1 MSHRFSYP
9 SLMGPNL
16 DAKPS
21 ELPNPPNSDVALS
34 EYDDGY
40 NNGGLDV
47 CSNEFAEVANREL
60 INREL
65 VNLEN
70 AVVNI
75 DNSNDV
81 IIGPVTQFNVNGN
94 VTIFHNKDG
103 QPVEIEE
110 KSEISPPKYTET
122 TFKQRRKICPTFQI
136 TCWKERKI
144 KRDFILKISFFLITL
159 SSCLIV
165 YLLGISTINK
175 NKFPPVDTCYG
186 HTLGNY
192 SVYYRDDYDGVPPTN
207 RVFQPLPLGLVVV
220 GHTNT
225 KTCDG
230 LKNCS
235 KIVRTL
241 QDYDINSQGYYDL
254 AENFLIG
261 VDGSIY
267 VARGWDVRNGYPIVS
282 IAVSFIGNFNVD
294 LITDDMVTSLTLLL
308 RQGVKLSK
316 LAPDYIIVGE
326 NQTAVS
332 VSPGTNVFGVL
343 KEFCHYSDIDLKSKV
358 AWDLFSAVLITVFNK
373 TSFSSSQ
380 HQKLCIE

>member
-21 ELPNPPNSDVALS
+21 ELPNSDVALS

-40 NNGGLDV
+40 NNAGLEV
-47 CSNEFAEVANREL
+47 CNEFAEVANREL

-94 VTIFHNKDG
+94 VTIYQNKDG

-110 KSEISPPKYTET
+110 KPDISTPAYTET
-122 TFKQRRKICPTFQI
+122 TFKQRRKKCPTFQI

-144 KRDFILKISFFLITL
+144 KLESILKISFFLIIL
-159 SSCLIV
+159 SSCLLV
-165 YLLGISTINK
+165 YLFGISSINK
-175 NKFPPVDTCYG
+175 NQGPPTDPCYG

-192 SVYYRDDYDGVPPTN
+192 SVYYRYDYGGAPPTN
-207 RVFQPLPLGLVVV
+207 RVFQPLPLGLVVIKD
-220 GHTNT
+220 TNT
-225 KTCDG
+225 ITCNS

-235 KIVRTL
+235 EIVRTL
-241 QDYDINSQGYYDL
+241 QDYDMIKGLYDL
-254 AENFLIG
+254 SENFLIA

-267 VARGWDVRNGYPIVS
+267 VARGWDVRNGFPIVS
-282 IAVSFIGNFNVD
+282 ITVSFIGNFNRD
-294 LITDDMVTSLTLLL
+294 LVTTDMVTSLKLLL
-308 RQGVKLSK
+308 RQGVELSK

-326 NQTAVS
+326 NQTADS
-332 VSPGTNVFGVL
+332 VSPGSHVFEIL
-343 KEFCHYSDIDLKSKV
+343 QEFCHYRDINLISKMAYDL
-358 AWDLFSAVLITVFNK
+358 LSAVFITVFKK
-373 TSFSSSQ
+373 TSFYRSQ
-380 HQKLCIE
+380 NEISCIE